1 MKDHFCVSSLQ
12 SVTGKPIFAPICK
25 HLIQVIFFALF
36 RCGILSSM
44 LCLSML
50 SLQRVLSIR
59 SLDSEYSFFTP
70 KRTLAFMI
78 CLWTILV
85 SYLLLPAFG
94 VWGKI
99 GHRSG
104 YPFCT
109 VWKNNHTCVRGEGQ
123 DYPPLLSANPS
134 NEDVLL
140 HPDMLIFFLGY
151 CFPLLFLIVCYS
163 LMYKQL
169 KDSTFS
175 SGKEGQVTKSALIMV
190 GSYVLIYTPGFLNYL
205 FNNLSGDNGIPRLAL
220 VSFNIGWS
228 HAFINPLMS
237 LFFNPIYRNEC
248 LKVLKIKKE
257 EPKRKSL
264 WISRNSVRTSKISF
278 SPKNNRV
285 EWV

>member
-109 VWKNNHTCVRGEGQ
+109 VWKNN
-123 DYPPLLSANPS
+123 
-134 NEDVLL
+134 EDVLL
-140 HPDMLIFFLGY
+140 HPDTLIFFLGY

>member
-1 MKDHFCVSSLQ
+1 M
-12 SVTGKPIFAPICK
+12 
-25 HLIQVIFFALF
+25 
-36 RCGILSSM
+36 
-44 LCLSML
+44 
-50 SLQRVLSIR
+50 
-59 SLDSEYSFFTP
+59 
-70 KRTLAFMI
+70 
-78 CLWTILV
+78 
-85 SYLLLPAFG
+85 
-94 VWGKI
+94 
-99 GHRSG
+99 
-104 YPFCT
+104 
-109 VWKNNHTCVRGEGQ
+109 
-123 DYPPLLSANPS
+123 
-134 NEDVLL
+134 
-140 HPDMLIFFLGY
+140 
-151 CFPLLFLIVCYS
+151 
-163 LMYKQL
+163 
-169 KDSTFS
+169 
-175 SGKEGQVTKSALIMV
+175 TKSALIMV